1 MDILLD
7 LIKIVIPAAIALYAV
22 YLIVKSFLNREL
34 EKKVLD
40 IRMKNSEIVLP
51 IRLQAYERMCLFMER
66 ISPNNLVIRLN
77 DPGYSAREFQQVLL
91 NDIRQEYNHNLSQQV
106 YMSDESWNLTKS
118 AMEDI
123 VVVINSAAGNLNGE
137 GSSMDLSK
145 MIIEIMLEKKE
156 DPVSAAL
163 THMKDEIRQIF

>member
-7 LIKIVIPAAIALYAV
+7 LVKIVIPAAIALYAV

-77 DPGYSAREFQQVLL
+77 DPGYSVREFQQVLL
-91 NDIRQEYNHNLSQQV
+91 NEIRQEYNHNLSQQV
-106 YMSDESWNLTKS
+106 YMSDESWNMTKS
-118 AMEDI
+118 AMEEI
-123 VVVINSAAGNLNGE
+123 VVVINSAAGNLDGE

-145 MIIEIMLEKKE
+145 MIFEIMMEKE
-156 DPVSAAL
+156 QDPISAAL